1 MEISKKTQE
10 KNSIL
15 ALALSE
21 AIEKTVYDRT
31 VRKRLAEIGSKFFE
45 ARNEPWLSEK
55 KTFFKMGSTTPKL
68 HGGRLVKS
76 CVIRIKP

>member
-45 ARNEPWLSEK
+45 VRNEPWLSEK
-55 KTFFKMGSTTPKL
+55 KHSLKWALRHLNFTMEDWSDL
-68 HGGRLVKS
+68 L
-76 CVIRIKP
+76 

>member
-45 ARNEPWLSEK
+45 ARNEP
-55 KTFFKMGSTTPKL
+55 
-68 HGGRLVKS
+68 
-76 CVIRIKP
+76 